1 MIHSVAEKN
10 EFDLRAVDRA
20 VRGSVLFLNEIESIQ
35 NETDDYFKD
44 MRRKTLMMTDIK
56 KQNER
61 LIEEQK
67 MSQSEYGKASRLDFD
82 NEIVETTGSKEEDEI
97 EAREEP
103 MSGVSTILGSEE
115 SYRQQR
121 QEEIS
126 SKTELEIKLSQ
137 SAANRRHSKITPE
150 DLAKYA

>member
-44 MRRKTLMMTDIK
+44 MRRKTLMMTDLK

-115 SYRQQR
+115 SYRQ
-121 QEEIS
+121 
-126 SKTELEIKLSQ
+126 
-137 SAANRRHSKITPE
+137 
-150 DLAKYA
+150 